1 MKNREISS
9 NKQKLD
15 YLFEKVT
22 AFSGD
27 TYLQSHWAR
36 YLCISVSGFLET
48 SVRIIYRE
56 YAKKSKA
63 PPEVANF
70 VEEKLKNFQNP
81 NMDKILQLT
90 GGFSKEWASEL
101 RLQTDGELKAAVE
114 SISNNRNQIAH
125 GGSVAISYSHIK
137 SYYERAIKVIELIEN
152 QCSP

>member
-15 YLFEKVT
+15 YLFTKIT

-27 TYLQSHWAR
+27 TYLESHWAR
-36 YLCISVSGFLET
+36 YLCILVSGFLET

-56 YAKKSKA
+56 YAKKKA
-63 PPEVANF
+63 TPEVANF

-101 RLQTDGELKAAVE
+101 RFQTDGELKAAVE

-125 GGSVAISYSHIK
+125 GVSVGITYSQIK
-137 SYYERAIKVIELIEN
+137 SYYDRAIKVIELIEN
-152 QCSP
+152 QCNP

>member
-1 MKNREISS
+1 MIINQEINS

-15 YLFEKVT
+15 YLFGKVKD
-22 AFSGD
+22 FSAD

-56 YAKKSKA
+56 YAKSTA
-63 PPEVANF
+63 PPLVANF

-90 GGFSKEWASEL
+90 GGFSKEWANEL
-101 RLQTDGELKAAVE
+101 RLKTEGELKDAVE

-125 GGSVAISYSHIK
+125 GGSVGISYSQIK
-137 SYYERAIKVIELIEN
+137 SYYDRAIKVIELIEN
-152 QCSP
+152 QCSN

>member
-1 MKNREISS
+1 MKNQEINR

-15 YLFEKVT
+15 SLFEKVKD
-22 AFSGD
+22 FSAD

-56 YAKKSKA
+56 YAKSKA
-63 PPEVANF
+63 IPQVANF
-70 VEEKLKNFQNP
+70 VEGKLEDFQNP
-81 NMDKILQLT
+81 KMEKILQLT

-101 RLQTDGELKAAVE
+101 RLKTDDELKDAVD
-114 SISNNRNQIAH
+114 SIAHNRNQIAH
-125 GGSVAISYSHIK
+125 GGSVGISYSQIK

-152 QCSP
+152 QCSQ